1 MMRIET
7 KEQTS
12 IVLEADKTD
21 KSRKLSR
28 RRFIKRSLF
37 SALGAGLVASE
48 WETNHISVTRHKVVL
63 PNFEHSSRPFRVV
76 QLSDLHRSNMVSE
89 GMIRRACDIAMAE
102 KPDVIALTGDYVTG
116 KSEYIYSCREAMSEL
131 KAPLGVWG
139 ILGNHDYT
147 ENQSER
153 IQSAMSAKGM
163 PLLVNDS
170 VKLDN
175 GVYLVGIDDLSE
187 GFPDLHK
194 SFSAVPVNSPILTLA
209 HNPRLVRGL
218 EGIPTIM
225 MSGHTHGKQIN
236 IKGFSSITGR
246 NIPYVSGWFSIG
258 KLRLY
263 VNRGIGV
270 IRIPL
275 RVFSPPEVTVYDF
288 VPKVI

>member
-1 MMRIET
+1 MSQDEANEVGNGVESDTKTSKKKLTRRQVISRILMGA
-7 KEQTS
+7 
-12 IVLEADKTD
+12 I
-21 KSRKLSR
+21 
-28 RRFIKRSLF
+28 
-37 SALGAGLVASE
+37 GAGFVRTE
-48 WETNHISVTRHKVVL
+48 WETNRIVVTRHVVSL
-63 PNFEHSSRPFRVV
+63 PNVHIGAKPFRVV

-89 GMIRRACDIAMAE
+89 GMIRKACSIAMDQ

-116 KSEYIYSCREAMSEL
+116 KSEYIYSCREAMEEL

-139 ILGNHDYT
+139 ILGNHDYA

-153 IQSAMSAKGM
+153 IQEAMAARGM
-163 PLLVNDS
+163 PLLVNDN

-187 GFPDLHK
+187 GFPNLQK
-194 SFSAVPVNSPILTLA
+194 AFGGIPESSPVLTMG

-218 EGIPTIM
+218 EGVPTIM

-236 IKGFSSITGR
+236 IKGFTSITGR
-246 NIPYVSGWFSIG
+246 NIPYVSGWFQVG

-275 RVFSPPEVTVYDF
+275 RVLSAPEVTVYDF
-288 VPKVI
+288 VPKVT